1 MATLI
6 IRAVGFHPDR
16 GTIHATG
23 ISINETQAEVRER
36 QKAVRHSLFAQGA
49 NRLYDLTIVPVEKS
63 SDGFGIRF
71 SAQAGG
77 RHRSSNAT
85 RHEDALIDAAF
96 EARTAT
102 PRE

>member
-23 ISINETQAEVRER
+23 ISVNETKDEVRER
-36 QKAVRHSLFAQGA
+36 QKSVRNSLFRQGA

-63 SDGFGIRF
+63 GDGFGIRF

-77 RHRSSNAT
+77 RHRSSNAS
-85 RHEDALIDAAF
+85 RHEDALIEAAF
-96 EARTAT
+96 EARSVT